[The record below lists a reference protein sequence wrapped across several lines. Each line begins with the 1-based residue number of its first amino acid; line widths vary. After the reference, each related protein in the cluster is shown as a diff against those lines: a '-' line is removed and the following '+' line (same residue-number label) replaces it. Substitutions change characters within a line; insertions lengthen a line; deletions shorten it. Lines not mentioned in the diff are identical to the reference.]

1 MKLSGTISL
10 LQENLSR
17 LEIILYLCANYLKM
31 EFTAGQIAALIGGK
45 VQGNADIKVTR
56 LAKIEE
62 GEPGSLSFIARES
75 YLPYL
80 GSSQASVIILNESF
94 KVPSETRATLI
105 LVADAHQAFV
115 KLLQAYH
122 SAKKLP
128 SGLDSLSFVHPETEI
143 GTDVWVAPF
152 AYVGKNVKLGNGVK
166 IFPHVFIDDN
176 VIIGE
181 KTILHS
187 GVKVYQDSVIGNH
200 CVIHSGTVIG
210 ADGFGFAPN
219 AGSYEKV
226 PQTGNVIIED
236 HVEIGSC
243 TTIDRATMGSTIIRK
258 GVKLDNLIQV
268 AHNVEIGE
276 NTVIAAQT
284 GIAGSTKI
292 GRNCMIGGQVGIVG
306 HITIADE
313 VKIAAQSGIGTS
325 IMNKGEIMQGSP
337 AFPIG
342 DYKRAYVVFKKL
354 PLLEQKIQELEKALA
369 VYKHSG

>member
-1 MKLSGTISL
+1 
-10 LQENLSR
+10 
-17 LEIILYLCANYLKM
+17 
-31 EFTAGQIAALIGGK
+31 
-45 VQGNADIKVTR
+45 VQGDADVKVNR
-56 LAKIEE
+56 FAKIED
-62 GEPGSLSFIARES
+62 GETGCLSFIAREN

-80 GSSQASVIILNESF
+80 AGNKSSVIIINYSF
-94 KVPSETRATLI
+94 EVPQDHKATFI
-105 LVADAHQAFV
+105 LVPDAHLAFM

-128 SGLDSLSFVHPETEI
+128 TGIDALAFVHVDAQIEDE
-143 GTDVWVAPF
+143 VWIAPF
-152 AYVGKNVKLGNGVK
+152 AFVGKGARIGKGTKV
-166 IFPHVFIDDN
+166 FPQVFIDEN
-176 VIIGE
+176 VSIGND
-181 KTILHS
+181 TILYS
-187 GVKVYQDSVIGNH
+187 GVKVYHESVIGSK
-200 CVIHSGTVIG
+200 CIIHSGTVIG

-219 AGSYEKV
+219 QGNYEKV

-284 GIAGSTKI
+284 GIAGSTKV
-292 GRNCMIGGQVGIVG
+292 GKNCMIGGQVGIVG
-306 HITIADE
+306 HLTIADE
-313 VKIAAQSGIGTS
+313 VKIAAQSGIGSS
-325 IMNKGEIMQGSP
+325 IINKGEVVQGSP
-337 AFPIG
+337 AFLIG

>member
-1 MKLSGTISL
+1 
-10 LQENLSR
+10 
-17 LEIILYLCANYLKM
+17 M
-31 EFTAGQIAALIGGK
+31 EFTAAQIASLIGGK
-45 VQGNADIKVTR
+45 VQGNAEIKIHR
-56 LAKIEE
+56 FAKIEE
-62 GEPGSLSFIARES
+62 GEPGCLSFIARDS

-80 GSSQASVIILNESF
+80 AESRASVIIINQSF
-94 KVPSETRATLI
+94 NPPSDTQATLI
-105 LVADAHQAFV
+105 LVPDAHQAFV

-128 SGLDSLSFVHPETEI
+128 TGIDNLSFVHPEAQVGE
-143 GTDVWVAPF
+143 DVWVAPF
-152 AYVGKNVKLGNGVK
+152 AYVGKGARLGKGAK
-166 IFPHVFIDDN
+166 IFPHVFIDEHVSVGN
-176 VIIGE
+176 H
-181 KTILHS
+181 TILHS
-187 GVKVYQDSVIGNH
+187 GVKVYHDSVLGSNCI
-200 CVIHSGTVIG
+200 IHSGAVIG

-219 AGSYEKV
+219 QGNYEKV
-226 PQTGNVIIED
+226 PQTGNVVIED

-292 GRNCMIGGQVGIVG
+292 GKNCMIGGQVGIVG

-313 VKIAAQSGIGTS
+313 VKIAAQSGIGAS
-325 IMNKGEIMQGSP
+325 VFNKGEVVQGSP
-337 AFPIG
+337 AFAIG